1 VPGETLQ
8 PAQIAQG
15 KEGKKFFPAEVLTIS
30 AGSNKPTGTDVS
42 VPVEIFQPAL
52 MLRISV
58 PVQINHPALMLF
70 LRGKIGFFMPV
81 LF

>member
-30 AGSNKPTGTDVS
+30 AGSNNPTGTDVS
-42 VPVEIFQPAL
+42 VPVEIFE
-52 MLRISV
+52 
-58 PVQINHPALMLF
+58 PALMLF